1 MIFCGKES
9 LDGATGQMGA
19 QLAQRF
25 CTAQVTGALL
35 IKKIDEEAKTVVVE
49 RELEDGVDTLEVK
62 LPCLFT
68 MEKLNY
74 PARIPNLK
82 GKLAA
87 KKAIITTITADDIPD
102 LDRNRIGDQGSPTKV
117 PRMFPP
123 VMPEPGVIIDEGS
136 IEASVEKLMQLI
148 KE

>member
-1 MIFCGKES
+1 
-9 LDGATGQMGA
+9 MGA

-123 VMPEPGVIIDEGS
+123 VMRAWCDN
-136 IEASVEKLMQLI
+136 
-148 KE
+148 